1 MCFSATASFVAGA
14 ALSATGA
21 VTLKKAK
28 KKGDIPF
35 AAIPLLF
42 GVQQG
47 VEGLVWLSFKYGMP
61 VLNQISSY
69 AFMLFAYVL
78 WPSFVPFAIRS
89 LETDPNRKQIL
100 AVFQGLG
107 VGVSLYLLYF
117 IVSHPVISH
126 IVNKSIV
133 YPMPTE
139 YGPLIMGLYLL
150 ATCVSCFFSSNK
162 IINIFGT
169 LIAVS
174 FGVAYYFYTA
184 SFVSTW
190 CFFGAILSVAVY
202 WYFRNTK

>member
-21 VTLKKAK
+21 VTIKKARNK
-28 KKGDIPF
+28 RDIPF

-47 VEGLVWLSFKYGMP
+47 IEGLVWLSFKYGMP

-89 LETDPNRKQIL
+89 LEVDSHRKQIL

-107 VGVSLYLLYF
+107 IGVSLYLLYF
-117 IVSHPVISH
+117 IVSHPVVSN

-150 ATCVSCFFSSNK
+150 AVCVSCFFSSSK
-162 IINIFGT
+162 IINILGT

-184 SFVSTW
+184 SFASTW
-190 CFFGAILSVAVY
+190 CFFSAVLSLAIY
-202 WYFRNTK
+202 WYFKSTK

>member
-14 ALSATGA
+14 ALSATG
-21 VTLKKAK
+21 VTTLKKAK
-28 KKGDIPF
+28 KKRDVPF

-47 VEGLVWLSFKYGMP
+47 IEGLVWLSFGYGASFF
-61 VLNQISSY
+61 NQVASY
-69 AFMLFAYVL
+69 AFMLVAYVF

-117 IVSHPVISH
+117 IMSNPVISH

-139 YGPLIMGLYLL
+139 HGALIMGLYLL

-174 FGVAYYFYTA
+174 FGTAYYFYTT
-184 SFVSTW
+184 SFVSVW
-190 CFFGAILSVAVY
+190 CFFGAILSIAVY
-202 WYFRNTK
+202 WYFKNAK

>member
-21 VTLKKAK
+21 VTIKKTRNK
-28 KKGDIPF
+28 RDIPF

-47 VEGLVWLSFKYGMP
+47 IEGLVWLSFKYGMP

-89 LETDPNRKQIL
+89 LEVDPHRKQIL

-107 VGVSLYLLYF
+107 MGVSLYLLYF
-117 IVSHPVISH
+117 IVSHPVVSH

-150 ATCVSCFFSSNK
+150 ATCVSCFFSSSK
-162 IINIFGT
+162 IINILGT

-174 FGVAYYFYTA
+174 FGAAYYFYTA
-184 SFVSTW
+184 SFASTW
-190 CFFGAILSVAVY
+190 CFFSAVLSLAIY
-202 WYFRNTK
+202 WYFKSTK

>member
-28 KKGDIPF
+28 NKRDVPF

-47 VEGLVWLSFKYGMP
+47 IEGLVWLSLGYGTP
-61 VLNQISSY
+61 FFNQVTSY
-69 AFMLFAYVL
+69 AFMFVAYVF
-78 WPSFVPFAIRS
+78 WPTFVPLAIRS

-107 VGVSLYLLYF
+107 AGVSLYLLYF
-117 IVSHPVISH
+117 MVSHPVISH

-133 YPMPTE
+133 YPIPAE

-162 IINIFGT
+162 IINIFGM

-174 FGVAYYFYTA
+174 FGAAYYFYTA

-202 WYFRNTK
+202 WYFKNTK